1 MDTQRN
7 FIRNITAKLEQAG
20 IPYMIAG
27 SVSSSF
33 YGKPRSTHDVDM
45 IIDPTLAALENFI
58 QLLGKNFYVSQ
69 HAAIDALEHRGMF
82 NIIDTG
88 SGWKVDLIIRKIRPF
103 SQEEFNRRRATEL
116 MGINAWVLSPED
128 SILSKLEW
136 TATRESTTQL
146 QDALN
151 VLIMQW
157 DVLDFEYLNHWARE
171 LGINED
177 LDILIEQARAHRY

>member
-1 MDTQRN
+1 MDSQCD
-7 FIRNITAKLEQAG
+7 FIRNITTKLEQTQ

-33 YGKPRSTHDVDM
+33 YGKPRSTQDVDM
-45 IIDPTLAALENFI
+45 IIDPIRSALENFI
-58 QLLGKNFYVSQ
+58 NILGSNYYISRP
-69 HAAIDALEHRGMF
+69 AAIDALERRSMF
-82 NIIDTG
+82 NIIDTTN
-88 SGWKVDLIIRKIRPF
+88 GWKVDLIIRKLRPF
-103 SQEEFNRRRATEL
+103 SQEEFNRRRPAEL

-136 TATRESTTQL
+136 TMTRESTIQL

-157 DVLDFEYLNHWARE
+157 HVLDFEYLNRWARE
-171 LGINED
+171 LGVNRD
-177 LDILIEQARAHRY
+177 LEILIEQAKAHL